1 MLGKVGIAVSDPVLA
16 SRLAAALSRLGIP
29 YCFLAK
35 GVPPR
40 DVVEVIEDSDL
51 SGGPLRAARRL
62 LLRLRGLQGSPI
74 VVGVDPGP
82 KPGIAVV
89 SGGQLLES
97 MEAPTVVRAIEEIL
111 GILEDYG
118 SESLVR
124 VGDGD
129 EPNRNPLVN
138 GLISRGVRVEIV
150 NERVTKGCRS
160 NEEAAEAIA
169 RSRGTPVREKLETR
183 VTPGLIRE
191 IQRRSRIESG
201 GRITIDRELAVE
213 VLRGRMTLKE
223 AIEKVEGR

>member
-1 MLGKVGIAVSDPVLA
+1 MGIAVSDPIFANRIA
-16 SRLAAALSRLGIP
+16 SALSRLGIP
-29 YCFLAK
+29 YCFL
-35 GVPPR
+35 GRGLPPR
-40 DVVEVIEDSDL
+40 NVVAVLDDSVL
-51 SGGPLRAARRL
+51 GQGPMRVARRL
-62 LLRLRGLQGSPI
+62 LLRLRGLVGSPI

-97 MEAPTVVRAIEEIL
+97 MEVPSVEGAIAEIL
-111 GILEDYG
+111 GILGDYG
-118 SESLVR
+118 SETVVR

-138 GLISRGVRVEIV
+138 GLLSRGVRVELV
-150 NERVTKGCRS
+150 SERVTKGCRS

-169 RSRGTPVREKLETR
+169 RSRGVPVRGRLETR

-201 GRITIDRELAVE
+201 GRVTIDRDLAIE
-213 VLRGRMTLKE
+213 VLKGKLTLRE